1 MKKHI
6 EIYKSFWNPELT
18 ISQTYQC
25 CWCDSWEGG
34 EIHHIEKRGM
44 GGSKCQDRI
53 ENLVYL
59 CRTHHQIA
67 DNKTAFELLKDTES
81 SIESQVF
88 EDLRKTE
95 NSTSAKALV
104 KKDERIK
111 DHYKEKNKALNKYLK
126 SQIVYQ
132 AKIKLDDLEQTQEVN
147 KRHEMKL
154 SGMQI

>member
-1 MKKHI
+1 MPYTFKQRDRFNPV
-6 EIYKSFWNPELT
+6 EILNETVRLGYEW
-18 ISQTYQC
+18 
-25 CWCDSWEGG
+25 
-34 EIHHIEKRGM
+34 
-44 GGSKCQDRI
+44 
-53 ENLVYL
+53 
-59 CRTHHQIA
+59 A

>member
-1 MKKHI
+1 MMKGILNMNDMPYTFKQRDRFNPV
-6 EIYKSFWNPELT
+6 EILNETVRLGYEW
-18 ISQTYQC
+18 
-25 CWCDSWEGG
+25 
-34 EIHHIEKRGM
+34 
-44 GGSKCQDRI
+44 
-53 ENLVYL
+53 
-59 CRTHHQIA
+59 A

-111 DHYKEKNKALNKYLK
+111 DHYREKNKALNKYLK